1 MALPDNEYPKWL
13 WSCLDV
19 TKGSAAE
26 EDADAGDEFCT
37 FPYHIHS
44 LLPRIDVATSW
55 IIMLTTN
62 STNSEIQEAAPD
74 SSQAAA

>member
-1 MALPDNEYPKWL
+1 MALPDNEYPEWL

-37 FPYHIHS
+37 FLRHTAHS
-44 LLPRIDVATSW
+44 LSRIARSV
-55 IIMLTTN
+55 I
-62 STNSEIQEAAPD
+62 
-74 SSQAAA
+74 